1 MYKINKLERVTGC
14 PRDSQAQK
22 LRQEDAKVNG
32 LLVERSQHA
41 LPHALK
47 GNRAQRPSL
56 VPLRPCAARGSRLL
70 FYALCR
76 VGLPV

>member
-1 MYKINKLERVTGC
+1 MYKINELELVTGC
-14 PRDSQAQK
+14 PRDSQAQE
-22 LRQEDAKVNG
+22 LWYEDAKVNG

-41 LPHALK
+41 LPRTLK

-56 VPLRPCAARGSRLL
+56 VPLRPCAARGSRFL

-76 VGLPV
+76 VWLPV